1 MVRHIFVAGLLA
13 VILAGCGLA
22 RNFAGEP
29 VKTSLPQ
36 NFKGKLGA
44 TSVAVCY
51 VDGDPRAPEVVTAV
65 RELCKEPGSTV
76 SFHSSDLI
84 FNDCPFM
91 KKRRAV
97 YFCTAPA
104 LTPGQVAPSGNKKG
118 PPKASPFR

>member
-13 VILAGCGLA
+13 LSLAACGLT

-36 NFKGKLGA
+36 NFKGKLGM
-44 TSVAVCY
+44 TSIAVCY
-51 VDGDPRAPEVVTAV
+51 VDGDPRAPEIATAV
-65 RELCKEPGSTV
+65 RELCAEPGSTV
-76 SFHSSDLI
+76 SFHSSDLV
-84 FNDCPFM
+84 FNDCPFV

-104 LTPGQVAPSGNKKG
+104 LAPGQVAPSRRKKG
-118 PPKASPFR
+118 PPKANPFQ